1 LTLFGEFIYL
11 NRARIS
17 EFVKNLYNS
26 RVIKSLR
33 FKFIYWRRIMF
44 KAAINAELLK
54 DAVAALAV
62 IVDEV
67 RLKIKP
73 EGISVKAV
81 DPANVAMGIF
91 ELGSSA
97 FDEYNADECEIGV
110 DLNKIMD
117 LLGIADKND
126 TVRMELEE
134 GNNKLLIDVGG
145 LSYTLSLLD
154 PSTIRAEPRIPQ
166 LELPAKV
173 VLNGADLRRAVKAA
187 EKISDHMLMGV
198 SDDTFFMEAKGDTDK
213 VRLEMGR
220 DQLIDLKAGEAC
232 SLFSLDYLTD
242 IVKPT
247 NKVNEVT
254 LSLGKDFPVLIDFE
268 IANGAG
274 RISYLLAPRIESD

>member
-1 LTLFGEFIYL
+1 
-11 NRARIS
+11 
-17 EFVKNLYNS
+17 
-26 RVIKSLR
+26 
-33 FKFIYWRRIMF
+33 MF

-54 DAVAALAV
+54 DAIASLAV

-67 RLKIKP
+67 RFRIKP

-81 DPANVAMGIF
+81 DPANVAMVIF

-97 FDEYNADECEIGV
+97 FDEYNADESEIGI
-110 DLNKIMD
+110 DLNKITD
-117 LLGIADKND
+117 LLGITDKGD

-134 GNNKLLIDVGG
+134 GNHKLLIDVGG

-154 PSTIRAEPRIPQ
+154 PSTIRAEPRVPQ

-173 VLNGADLRRAVKAA
+173 VMNGTDLRHAVKAA
-187 EKISDHMLMGV
+187 EKISNHMLMGV
-198 SDDTFFMEAKGDTDK
+198 SGDTFYMEAKGDTDQ

-220 DQLIDLKAGEAC
+220 DQLIDLKSGEAS
-232 SLFSLDYLTD
+232 SLFSLDYL
-242 IVKPT
+242 INIAKPT
-247 NKVNEVT
+247 NKVNEVS
-254 LSLGKDFPVLIDFE
+254 LSLGRDFPVIIDFE

>member
-1 LTLFGEFIYL
+1 
-11 NRARIS
+11 
-17 EFVKNLYNS
+17 
-26 RVIKSLR
+26 
-33 FKFIYWRRIMF
+33 MF

-54 DAVAALAV
+54 DAIASLAV

-67 RLKIKP
+67 RFRIKP
-73 EGISVKAV
+73 EGILVKAV
-81 DPANVAMGIF
+81 DPANVAMVIF

-97 FDEYNADECEIGV
+97 FDEYSADESEIGI
-110 DLNKIMD
+110 DLNKITD
-117 LLGIADKND
+117 LLGITDKGD

-134 GNNKLLIDVGG
+134 GNHKLLIDVGG

-154 PSTIRAEPRIPQ
+154 PSTIRAEPRVPQ

-173 VLNGADLRRAVKAA
+173 VMNGADLRRAVKAA

-198 SDDTFFMEAKGDTDK
+198 TGDTFFMEAKGDTDQ

-220 DQLIDLKAGEAC
+220 DQLIDLKTGEAS

-247 NKVNEVT
+247 NKVNEVS
-254 LSLGKDFPVLIDFE
+254 LSLGRDFPVIIDFE
-268 IANGAG
+268 IANGSG

>member
-1 LTLFGEFIYL
+1 
-11 NRARIS
+11 
-17 EFVKNLYNS
+17 
-26 RVIKSLR
+26 
-33 FKFIYWRRIMF
+33 MF

-54 DAVAALAV
+54 DAIASLAV

-67 RLKIKP
+67 RFKIKP

-81 DPANVAMGIF
+81 DPPTLQWGGF
-91 ELGSSA
+91 LSLGSSA
-97 FDEYNADECEIGV
+97 FEEYSADECEIGI
-110 DLNKIMD
+110 DLNKITD
-117 LLGIADKND
+117 LLGIADRND
-126 TVRMELEE
+126 TVRMELDE
-134 GNNKLLIDVGG
+134 GSNKLLIDVGG

-154 PSTIRAEPRIPQ
+154 PSTIRAEPRVPQ

-198 SDDTFFMEAKGDTDK
+198 SGDTFYMEAKGDTDQ

-254 LSLGKDFPVLIDFE
+254 LSLGRDFPPILIDFE
-268 IANGAG
+268 IANGAQNLLPAG
-274 RISYLLAPRIESD
+274 SENRIGLRMTCRQKNLHITHSLQKRLPTLEIWEFP

>member
-1 LTLFGEFIYL
+1 
-11 NRARIS
+11 
-17 EFVKNLYNS
+17 
-26 RVIKSLR
+26 
-33 FKFIYWRRIMF
+33 MF

-54 DAVAALAV
+54 DAIASLAV

-67 RLKIKP
+67 RFRIKP

-81 DPANVAMGIF
+81 DPANVAMVIF

-97 FDEYNADECEIGV
+97 FDEYSADESEIGI
-110 DLNKIMD
+110 DLNKITD
-117 LLGIADKND
+117 LLGITDKGD
-126 TVRMELEE
+126 TIRMELEE
-134 GNNKLLIDVGG
+134 GNHKLLIYVGG

-154 PSTIRAEPRIPQ
+154 PSTIRAEPRVPQ

-173 VLNGADLRRAVKAA
+173 VMNGADLRRAVKAA

-198 SDDTFFMEAKGDTDK
+198 TGDAFFMEAKGDTDQ

-220 DQLIDLKAGEAC
+220 DQLIDLKTGEAS

-247 NKVNEVT
+247 NKVNEVS
-254 LSLGKDFPVLIDFE
+254 LSLGRDFPVIIDFE

>member
-1 LTLFGEFIYL
+1 
-11 NRARIS
+11 
-17 EFVKNLYNS
+17 
-26 RVIKSLR
+26 
-33 FKFIYWRRIMF
+33 MF

-54 DAVAALAV
+54 DAIASLAV

-67 RLKIKP
+67 RFRIKP

-81 DPANVAMGIF
+81 DPANVAMAIF

-97 FDEYNADECEIGV
+97 FDEYNADESEIGI
-110 DLNKIMD
+110 DLNKITD
-117 LLGIADKND
+117 LLGITDKGD

-134 GNNKLLIDVGG
+134 GNHKLLIDVGG

-154 PSTIRAEPRIPQ
+154 PSTIRAEPRVPQ

-173 VLNGADLRRAVKAA
+173 VMNGADLRRAVKAA
-187 EKISDHMLMGV
+187 EKISDHMIMGV
-198 SDDTFFMEAKGDTDK
+198 TGDTFFMEAKGDTDQ

-220 DQLIDLKAGEAC
+220 DQLIDLKTGEAS

-247 NKVNEVT
+247 NKVNEVS
-254 LSLGKDFPVLIDFE
+254 LSLGRDFPVIIDFE

>member
-1 LTLFGEFIYL
+1 
-11 NRARIS
+11 
-17 EFVKNLYNS
+17 
-26 RVIKSLR
+26 
-33 FKFIYWRRIMF
+33 MF

-54 DAVAALAV
+54 DAIASLAV

-67 RLKIKP
+67 RFRIKP

-81 DPANVAMGIF
+81 DPANVAMVIF

-97 FDEYNADECEIGV
+97 FDEYSADESEIGI
-110 DLNKIMD
+110 DLNKITD
-117 LLGIADKND
+117 LLGITDKGD

-134 GNNKLLIDVGG
+134 GNHKLLIDVGG

-173 VLNGADLRRAVKAA
+173 VMNGTDLRRAVKAA

-198 SDDTFFMEAKGDTDK
+198 TADTFYMEAKGDTDQ

-220 DQLIDLKAGEAC
+220 DQLIDLKTGEAS

-247 NKVNEVT
+247 NKVNEVS
-254 LSLGKDFPVLIDFE
+254 LSLGRDFPVIIDFE

>member
-1 LTLFGEFIYL
+1 
-11 NRARIS
+11 
-17 EFVKNLYNS
+17 
-26 RVIKSLR
+26 
-33 FKFIYWRRIMF
+33 MF
-44 KAAINAELLK
+44 KAAINAEILK
-54 DAVAALAV
+54 DAIAALAV

-67 RLKIKP
+67 RFRIKP

-81 DPANVAMGIF
+81 DPANVAMVIF

-97 FDEYNADECEIGV
+97 FDEYSADELEIGI
-110 DLNKIMD
+110 DLNKITD
-117 LLGIADKND
+117 LLGITDKGD

-173 VLNGADLRRAVKAA
+173 VMNGTDLRRAVKAA

-198 SDDTFFMEAKGDTDK
+198 SGDIFFMEAKGDTDQ

-220 DQLIDLKAGEAC
+220 DQLIDLKAGEAS

-254 LSLGKDFPVLIDFE
+254 LSLGRDFPVLIDFE

>member
-1 LTLFGEFIYL
+1 
-11 NRARIS
+11 
-17 EFVKNLYNS
+17 
-26 RVIKSLR
+26 
-33 FKFIYWRRIMF
+33 MF

-54 DAVAALAV
+54 DAIASLAV

-67 RLKIKP
+67 RFRIKP

-81 DPANVAMGIF
+81 DPANVAMVIF

-97 FDEYNADECEIGV
+97 FDEYSADESEIGI
-110 DLNKIMD
+110 DLNKITD
-117 LLGIADKND
+117 LLGITDKGD

-134 GNNKLLIDVGG
+134 GNHKLLIDVGG

-173 VLNGADLRRAVKAA
+173 VMNGTDLRRAVKAA

-198 SDDTFFMEAKGDTDK
+198 TGDTFFMEAKGDTDQ

-220 DQLIDLKAGEAC
+220 DQLIDLKTGEAS

-247 NKVNEVT
+247 NKVNEVS
-254 LSLGKDFPVLIDFE
+254 LSLGRDFPVIIDFE

>member
-1 LTLFGEFIYL
+1 
-11 NRARIS
+11 
-17 EFVKNLYNS
+17 
-26 RVIKSLR
+26 
-33 FKFIYWRRIMF
+33 MF

-54 DAVAALAV
+54 DAIASLAV

-67 RLKIKP
+67 RFRIKP

-81 DPANVAMGIF
+81 DPANVAMVIF

-97 FDEYNADECEIGV
+97 FDEYSADESEIGI
-110 DLNKIMD
+110 DLNKITD
-117 LLGIADKND
+117 LLGITDKGD

-134 GNNKLLIDVGG
+134 GNHKLLIDVGG

-173 VLNGADLRRAVKAA
+173 VMNGADLRRAVKAA

-198 SDDTFFMEAKGDTDK
+198 AGDTFFMEAKGDTDQ

-220 DQLIDLKAGEAC
+220 DQLIDIKTGEAS

-247 NKVNEVT
+247 NKVNEVS
-254 LSLGKDFPVLIDFE
+254 LSLGRDFPVIIDFE

>member
-1 LTLFGEFIYL
+1 
-11 NRARIS
+11 
-17 EFVKNLYNS
+17 
-26 RVIKSLR
+26 
-33 FKFIYWRRIMF
+33 MF

-54 DAVAALAV
+54 DAIASLAV

-67 RLKIKP
+67 RFRIKP

-81 DPANVAMGIF
+81 DPANVAMVIF

-97 FDEYNADECEIGV
+97 FDEYSADESEIGI
-110 DLNKIMD
+110 DLNKITD
-117 LLGIADKND
+117 LLGITDKGD

-134 GNNKLLIDVGG
+134 GNHKLLIDVGG

-154 PSTIRAEPRIPQ
+154 PSTIRAEPRVPQ

-173 VLNGADLRRAVKAA
+173 VMNGTDLRRAVKAA

-198 SDDTFFMEAKGDTDK
+198 TGDTFYMEAKGDTDQ

-220 DQLIDLKAGEAC
+220 DQLIDLKTGEAS

-247 NKVNEVT
+247 NKVNEVS
-254 LSLGKDFPVLIDFE
+254 LSLGRDFPVIIDFE

>member
-1 LTLFGEFIYL
+1 
-11 NRARIS
+11 
-17 EFVKNLYNS
+17 
-26 RVIKSLR
+26 
-33 FKFIYWRRIMF
+33 MF

-54 DAVAALAV
+54 DAIASLAV

-67 RLKIKP
+67 RFKIKP

-97 FDEYNADECEIGV
+97 FDAYSADECEIGV

-134 GNNKLLIDVGG
+134 ENHKLLIDVGG

-154 PSTIRAEPRIPQ
+154 PSTIRAEPRVPQ

-198 SDDTFFMEAKGDTDK
+198 SDDTFYMEAKGDTDQ

-254 LSLGKDFPVLIDFE
+254 LSLGKDFPILIDFE

>member
-1 LTLFGEFIYL
+1 
-11 NRARIS
+11 
-17 EFVKNLYNS
+17 
-26 RVIKSLR
+26 
-33 FKFIYWRRIMF
+33 MF

-54 DAVAALAV
+54 DAIASLAV

-67 RLKIKP
+67 RFRMKP

-81 DPANVAMGIF
+81 DPANVAMVTF

-97 FDEYNADECEIGV
+97 FDEYNADESEIGI
-110 DLNKIMD
+110 DLNKITD
-117 LLGIADKND
+117 LLGITDKGD

-134 GNNKLLIDVGG
+134 GNHKLLIDVGG

-173 VLNGADLRRAVKAA
+173 VMNGTDLRRAVKAA

-198 SDDTFFMEAKGDTDK
+198 TGDTFFMEAKGDTDQ

-220 DQLIDLKAGEAC
+220 DQLIDLKSGEGEAS
-232 SLFSLDYLTD
+232 SLFSLDYMTD
-242 IVKPT
+242 IAKAT
-247 NKVNEVT
+247 NKVNEVS
-254 LSLGKDFPVLIDFE
+254 LSLGRDFPVIIDFE

>member
-1 LTLFGEFIYL
+1 
-11 NRARIS
+11 
-17 EFVKNLYNS
+17 
-26 RVIKSLR
+26 
-33 FKFIYWRRIMF
+33 MF
-44 KAAINAELLK
+44 KAAINAELLR
-54 DAVAALAV
+54 D
-62 IVDEV
+62 
-67 RLKIKP
+67 
-73 EGISVKAV
+73 
-81 DPANVAMGIF
+81 ANVAMGIF
-91 ELGSSA
+91 ALGSSA
-97 FDEYNADECEIGV
+97 FDEYSADESEIGI

-117 LLGIADKND
+117 LLGIAEKND
-126 TVRMELEE
+126 IVRMELEE
-134 GNNKLLIDVGG
+134 GNHKLLIDVGG

-154 PSTIRAEPRIPQ
+154 PSTIRAEPRVPQ

-187 EKISDHMLMGV
+187 EKISDHLLMGV
-198 SDDTFFMEAKGDTDK
+198 SDDTFYMEAKGDTDQ

-254 LSLGKDFPVLIDFE
+254 LSLGKDFPIVIDFE

-274 RISYLLAPRIESD
+274 RISYLLAPRIESE